1 LATLLTNLSPMK
13 EIELIIDRSEPLTVE
28 VGQTIREV
36 LRKYKADELFLD
48 YVAIKNGIFTSL
60 SESINENA
68 CIVTFKDF
76 FESSRRAYENAAIL
90 ILQSAIEKV
99 LPGRTLYI
107 LNSMCDGVYCELD
120 DNKPLES
127 EVLEAMIRGFDT
139 IVADDLPITPV
150 LCTRI
155 EAQAYFSKNGYA
167 ITGNLIKHSA
177 LNYIVLYTLRD
188 KRYWLPSPPAP
199 STGLIQVYQIRDYK
213 NGFILRSP
221 VEGAPHTIQPFYDQ
235 ERLYEIFNEAE
246 HWGNILDLKCVSQLN
261 DLVTGGN
268 ISEMIKIS
276 EALHEKK
283 IAAIADKIDTSPGD
297 KRLIFAAGPSSSGK
311 TTFMKRLYI
320 QLRVLGY
327 RVISLSL
334 DDYYKDRDEILREQ
348 GDNVNFETLDALD
361 LKLLNTQL
369 KDLIAGK
376 QVTPPIYDFHQG
388 KKVTGRSPIKADPNT
403 LFIIE
408 GIHGINPHL
417 TQDIDD
423 RYKFKIYISALTHL
437 NFDNI
442 NRFPT
447 HDARLIRR
455 IVRDQK
461 FRGYSAAQTINIWKS
476 VIEGEKRYIFKY
488 QGKAD
493 VMFNSSLPYEF
504 GILKQSAELALKTVQ
519 EDDPSHP
526 ESERLLNILSY
537 FLPIDDNEVPP
548 TSIIREFIGDSS
560 FKYH

>member
-1 LATLLTNLSPMK
+1 
-13 EIELIIDRSEPLTVE
+13 
-28 VGQTIREV
+28 
-36 LRKYKADELFLD
+36 
-48 YVAIKNGIFTSL
+48 
-60 SESINENA
+60 
-68 CIVTFKDF
+68 
-76 FESSRRAYENAAIL
+76 
-90 ILQSAIEKV
+90 
-99 LPGRTLYI
+99 
-107 LNSMCDGVYCELD
+107 
-120 DNKPLES
+120 
-127 EVLEAMIRGFDT
+127 
-139 IVADDLPITPV
+139 
-150 LCTRI
+150 
-155 EAQAYFSKNGYA
+155 
-167 ITGNLIKHSA
+167 
-177 LNYIVLYTLRD
+177 
-188 KRYWLPSPPAP
+188 
-199 STGLIQVYQIRDYK
+199 
-213 NGFILRSP
+213 
-221 VEGAPHTIQPFYDQ
+221 
-235 ERLYEIFNEAE
+235 
-246 HWGNILDLKCVSQLN
+246 
-261 DLVTGGN
+261 
-268 ISEMIKIS
+268 
-276 EALHEKK
+276 
-283 IAAIADKIDTSPGD
+283 
-297 KRLIFAAGPSSSGK
+297 
-311 TTFMKRLYI
+311 MKRLYI
-320 QLRVLGY
+320 QLRVLGH

-348 GDNVNFETLDALD
+348 GDNVNFESLDALD

-369 KDLIAGK
+369 RDLIAGK

-388 KKVTGRSPIKADPNT
+388 KKVPGWTPIKADPRT

-417 TQDIDD
+417 TRDIED

-437 NFDNI
+437 NFDHI

-488 QGKAD
+488 QGLAD